1 MHFFL
6 GLSIW
11 KWPVLWLNSQ
21 KSNSICLWFSFGRVS
36 KELLIWCELHVC
48 NVAGERL
55 SASSGPIKKKG
66 PHVPPPF
73 PWSTEYRAKNHS
85 LEWILRHGISNIR
98 GEVQCKRCDGLT
110 TVEVNLQVT
119 NFMWLLINYMIT
131 YFWVVMTSE
140 VTLPSNYV
148 PASKDDKGEHI

>member
-1 MHFFL
+1 M
-6 GLSIW
+6 
-11 KWPVLWLNSQ
+11 
-21 KSNSICLWFSFGRVS
+21 
-36 KELLIWCELHVC
+36 
-48 NVAGERL
+48 AGERL

-110 TVEVNLQVT
+110 TVEVNLQVI
-119 NFMWLLINYMIT
+119 NFMWLLTNCMI
-131 YFWVVMTSE
+131 S
-140 VTLPSNYV
+140 
-148 PASKDDKGEHI
+148 